1 MQVFL
6 GFFIRTFVM
15 KTTFCYNVACKEVN
29 TMREQKYY
37 IVFDRYEQGTMI
49 NALNEMR
56 NHLIA
61 ERRYTDVV
69 DELIIKICNAK
80 TKKFKII

>member
-1 MQVFL
+1 
-6 GFFIRTFVM
+6 M
-15 KTTFCYNVACKEVN
+15 KEK
-29 TMREQKYY
+29 KYY
-37 IVFDRYEQGTMI
+37 IAFDRHEQGAMI

-61 ERRYTDVV
+61 KERYTDVV